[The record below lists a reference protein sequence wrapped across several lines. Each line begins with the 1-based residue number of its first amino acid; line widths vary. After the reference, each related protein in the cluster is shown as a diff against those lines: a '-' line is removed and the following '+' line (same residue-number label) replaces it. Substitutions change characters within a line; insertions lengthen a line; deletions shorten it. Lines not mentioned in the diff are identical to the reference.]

1 MDKKTDLRVRRTQK
15 NMRIALLEL
24 LKEKL
29 LDQIQVKELAAR
41 AEISRATFY
50 LYYDNVHSM
59 MRDIEAEIF
68 SDYVDILRDILDQN
82 LKFEDFFRELMRRP
96 FTENP
101 ELFPFVQYIYS
112 NYGTHI
118 SLRRGAALIKSE
130 ILKHYT
136 VNIPEQEFNYFFDFL
151 LNGSIAAIA
160 RWTQEDGGKKHSLDD
175 LAELL
180 LDFSYHGKAYL
191 ELIS

>member
-1 MDKKTDLRVRRTQK
+1 MEKRADLRVKRTQK
-15 NMRIALLEL
+15 HMRLALLEL
-24 LKEKL
+24 LNEKP
-29 LDQIQVKELAAR
+29 LDQIQVKELTER

-50 LYYDNVHSM
+50 LYYDNVHDM
-59 MRDIEAEIF
+59 MRDIESEIF
-68 SDYVDILRDILDQN
+68 SDYVDILREILDQN

-101 ELFPFVQYIYS
+101 ELFPFIQYIYS
-112 NYGTHI
+112 NYGTHV
-118 SLRRGAALIKSE
+118 SLRRGAALIKTE

-136 VNIPEQEFNYFFDFL
+136 VKLPEQEFDYFFDFI

-160 RWTQEDGGKKHSLDD
+160 RWTREDGGQKHSLDD

-180 LDFSYHGKAYL
+180 LDFVYHGETYL